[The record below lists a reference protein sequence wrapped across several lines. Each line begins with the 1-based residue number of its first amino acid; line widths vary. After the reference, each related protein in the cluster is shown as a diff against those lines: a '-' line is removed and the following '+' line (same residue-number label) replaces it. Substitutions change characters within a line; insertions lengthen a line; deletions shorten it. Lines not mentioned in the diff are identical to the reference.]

1 MEKLNSSL
9 FLSADQT
16 PPQHCEEHMGME
28 VGNCC
33 GSPLIGGEQRQKGA
47 KAKSYKYM

>member
-9 FLSADQT
+9 FLSADQN
-16 PPQHCEEHMGME
+16 PPQHCEDQGME
-28 VGNCC
+28 LGRCC
-33 GSPLIGGEQRQKGA
+33 GSPLIGGGQRQKGA